1 MLTLLKGIEVYAP
14 EYEGVKDILI
24 ANGIIENISDEINVS
39 GADVTVIECKGKIAL
54 PGLFD
59 QHEHII
65 GGGGEAGP
73 FSRTPEVMLSSL
85 TKNGITTVVG
95 VLGTD
100 GTTRHVESLLTKARG
115 LDSEGVSVYILTG
128 SYEIPIKTI
137 TKDIRSDI
145 ILIDKVLGVGEVA
158 LSDHRSSQPTIEE
171 LKKIA
176 TQARLGG
183 MLSGKAGVFQLH
195 MGDGKAGL
203 TPIFDIIETT
213 EIPARHFI
221 PTHINRQ
228 RKLFEQAIKLAKKGA
243 FVDLTSG
250 IVPHD
255 DSSSSIKPSDA
266 MVEYL
271 EKGGP
276 LDNLTMS
283 SDGNGSMPSFDKNGN
298 LIGLYAAS
306 PDSLFLEI
314 KDAVL
319 INKLPIE
326 KAIRVITSN
335 PAKANGL
342 YPKKG
347 AVKIG
352 SDADIL
358 ITDKELNID
367 TVIAKGKVMVENG
380 VVKVFGTFENH

>member
-14 EYEGVKDILI
+14 EYAGVKDILI
-24 ANGIIENISDEINVS
+24 ANGIIENIADQINVN
-39 GADVTVIECKGKIAL
+39 GADITIIDCKNKIAL
-54 PGLFD
+54 PGFFD
-59 QHEHII
+59 QHVHLI

-73 FSRTPEVMLSSL
+73 YSRTPEVMLSDL
-85 TKNGITTVVG
+85 IVNGITTVVG

-115 LDSEGVSVYILTG
+115 LETEGISAYILTG
-128 SYEIPIKTI
+128 SYEIPVNTI

-158 LSDHRSSQPTIEE
+158 LSDHRSSQPTIDE
-171 LKKIA
+171 LRKIA

-195 MGDGKAGL
+195 MGSGKVGL
-203 TPIFDIIETT
+203 SPIFDIIENT

-228 RKLFEQAIKLAKKGA
+228 RELFEQAIELAKKGA
-243 FVDLTSG
+243 FVDITSG
-250 IVPHD
+250 ITPEGD
-255 DSSSSIKPSDA
+255 FTDAIKPSDA
-266 MVEYL
+266 IIEYL

-283 SDGNGSMPSFDKNGN
+283 SDGNGSMAVYDDKGKVLQLLVTLTNS
-298 LIGLYAAS
+298 LYTE
-306 PDSLFLEI
+306 F
-314 KDAVL
+314 KDTVL
-319 INKLPIE
+319 INKL
-326 KAIRVITSN
+326 AIDQAVRIISTN

-367 TVIAKGKVMVENG
+367 AVIAKGKVMVENG

>member
-1 MLTLLKGIEVYAP
+1 MLTLLKNVEVYSP
-14 EYEGVKDILI
+14 EYEGIKDIFI
-24 ANGIIENISDEINVS
+24 ANGKIENISESIDVS
-39 GADVTVIECKGKIAL
+39 GAEVTVIDCTGKIAL
-54 PGLFD
+54 PGFID

-73 FSRTPEVMLSSL
+73 HSRTPEVMLSNL
-85 TKNGITTVVG
+85 TRNGITTVIG

-115 LDSEGVSVYILTG
+115 LETEGVSTYILTG

-137 TKDIRSDI
+137 TTDIRSDI

-158 LSDHRSSQPTIEE
+158 LSDHRSSQPTIDE

-195 MGDGKAGL
+195 MGDGKVGL
-203 TPIFDIIETT
+203 NPIFDIIEST

-228 RKLFEQAIKLAKKGA
+228 RSLFEQAIELAKMGA

-250 IVPHD
+250 IAPQD
-255 DSSSSIKPSDA
+255 PSSSSIKPSNA
-266 MVEYL
+266 MIEYL

-283 SDGNGSMPSFDKNGN
+283 SDGNGSMPSFDSKGN
-298 LIGLYAAS
+298 LIGLHAATAE
-306 PDSLFLEI
+306 SLYTEF
-314 KDAVL
+314 KDVVF
-319 INKLPIE
+319 INKLSID
-326 KAIRVITSN
+326 KAIRIISTN

-347 AVKIG
+347 ALQIG
-352 SDADIL
+352 SDADVV

-367 TVIAKGKVMVENG
+367 TVFAKGAIMVQDG
-380 VVKVFGTFENH
+380 DIKVFGTFEKL